1 MLTQIMEKQKK
12 CWLEKKDIKL
22 LAKYNTPIMLVDEFI
37 TDSYDFELIEEI
49 LKEIKK
55 NKAHLQGL

>member
-1 MLTQIMEKQKK
+1 MLIG
-12 CWLEKKDIKL
+12 KKDIKL

-55 NKAHLQGL
+55 TRRICSL